1 MSLALLSTPFLLSA
15 VFAADYGGYGDGG
28 ETTQK
33 ATTATTNIA
42 SDVVN
47 TRTQANANS
56 NTKTTPAT
64 LAALSQQTGSESTI
78 APVLTSLLLDTSETA
93 AKTGSDGSAH
103 SSTGTA
109 TYNQWGFTGSQSIW
123 QGSALDSASGL
134 ASASG
139 SSSSSSSSLTS
150 KLSALSGAE
159 RILDAPGWKK
169 TTIVWA
175 MVGVTLGLHL
185 GM

>member
-28 ETTQK
+28 DTTQK
-33 ATTATTNIA
+33 ATTATSNIA

-47 TRTQANANS
+47 TRTQANAES
-56 NTKTTPAT
+56 NTKTVPAT
-64 LAALSQQTGSESTI
+64 LAALSQLTGSGSTN
-78 APVLTSLLLDTSETA
+78 APVLTSLVLDTTA
-93 AKTGSDGSAH
+93 TQAKTASDGSAR
-103 SSTGTA
+103 STTGTV
-109 TYNQWGFTGSQSIW
+109 TYNQWGFTGSQSVW
-123 QGSALDSASGL
+123 RGNSALGSASGL
-134 ASASG
+134 ASAST
-139 SSSSSSSSLTS
+139 SSSSSSLTS

-159 RILDAPGWKK
+159 RILEALAWKK

-175 MVGVTLGLHL
+175 MVGITVGLHL